1 MDEIP
6 QDRSMRKMRVLTV
19 ALIISGALNIGL
31 VAMGVFTQ
39 CQEAESSI
47 AIRQVAK
54 GKERIATS
62 FDRSFAQM
70 EKLSFHELV
79 SFLTNR
85 DLVDDG
91 YSKRDLALSAL
102 VAFHHF
108 HIEKALGGASLQRRD
123 ISLTNGL
130 TVQVFPG
137 LSNDHFEAVIRF
149 AYEEKWPVT
158 AEGLFKLIKKGSSL
172 KDESLVQAF
181 LVTPEFRALQAVFKN
196 TEVSQQSAELLHL
209 VCEGSWELFDQF
221 AREQAQL
228 LDLSVERRRS
238 LLLGYLAIGSKTAA
252 RLLLTTDFAF
262 IAKRLEDKGIIG
274 MLSLLTEKSVEAERL
289 CMELLKSPRSDAVWE
304 SAASSLYAYN
314 GEEAP
319 SPIDLQAARERF
331 AGAAPLPKIVAVEVA
346 KSAPK
351 TAQAPKLRQHIV
363 KEGESLWKIARQ
375 YNVKVDEI
383 VKVNEMEKDRL
394 FPGMVLCIP

>member
-6 QDRSMRKMRVLTV
+6 HDRSIRKMRVLTV

-31 VAMGVFTQ
+31 VATGVFTQ
-39 CQEAESSI
+39 TQEEGSFIS
-47 AIRQVAK
+47 IRQVAK
-54 GKERIATS
+54 NKERVATS
-62 FDRSFAQM
+62 LDRSFAQM
-70 EKLSFHELV
+70 ERLSFHELV

-85 DLVDDG
+85 DLVDEG
-91 YSKRDLALSAL
+91 YSKRDLALSSL

-108 HIEKALGGASLQRRD
+108 HIDKALGGVSLQRRE

-149 AYEEKWPVT
+149 AYEEKWPIT
-158 AEGLFKLIKKGSSL
+158 AEGLLKLIKKGSGL

-196 TEVSQQSAELLHL
+196 TEVSQHCTELLNL
-209 VCEGSWELFDQF
+209 VCEGTWELFDQF
-221 AREQAQL
+221 AKEQAQL

-252 RLLLTTDFAF
+252 HLLLTTDFAF

-274 MLSLLTEKSVEAERL
+274 MLSLLTEKSAESERL

-304 SAASSLYAYN
+304 SAARTLYAYN
-314 GEEAP
+314 GEEVS
-319 SPIDLQAARERF
+319 SPVNLQAAREKF
-331 AGAAPLPKIVAVEVA
+331 IGAAPLPKPAVTQPVI
-346 KSAPK
+346 SAPQI
-351 TAQAPKLRQHIV
+351 THAPKLREHIV

-394 FPGMVLCIP
+394 FPGMVLRIP